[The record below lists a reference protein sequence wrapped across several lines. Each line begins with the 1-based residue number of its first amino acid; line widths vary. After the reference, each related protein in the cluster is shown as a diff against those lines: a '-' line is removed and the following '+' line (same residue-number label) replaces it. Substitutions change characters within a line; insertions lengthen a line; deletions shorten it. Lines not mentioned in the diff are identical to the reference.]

1 MASGCLRR
9 ARGAQHAPNVCSERT
24 APTLAATQV
33 SPEALRVLAT
43 EAMTDIAH
51 LLRPGHL
58 HQLSNILKDPEAR
71 AHLSSLK
78 SAAADWA
85 RAS

>member
-1 MASGCLRR
+1 MR
-9 ARGAQHAPNVCSERT
+9 SERT
-24 APTLAATQV
+24 APTHAATQV

-71 AHLSSLK
+71 AHLQFLEKRSS
-78 SAAADWA
+78 
-85 RAS
+85 